1 MFTKIKSFIKES
13 IRVFKI
19 TKKPTKQE
27 FVIIVKVSSIGIGL
41 IGLIGFIITITKD
54 LL

>member
-1 MFTKIKSFIKES
+1 MFTKLKSFTKES

-19 TKKPTKQE
+19 TRKPTKAE
-27 FVIIVKVSSIGIGL
+27 FFIIVKVSSIGIGV
-41 IGLIGFIITITKD
+41 IGLIGFLITIGKE

>member
-1 MFTKIKSFIKES
+1 MLTKLKTFIRES

-19 TKKPTKQE
+19 TRKPTKQE
-27 FVIIVKVSSIGIGL
+27 FSVIVKVSAIGIGI